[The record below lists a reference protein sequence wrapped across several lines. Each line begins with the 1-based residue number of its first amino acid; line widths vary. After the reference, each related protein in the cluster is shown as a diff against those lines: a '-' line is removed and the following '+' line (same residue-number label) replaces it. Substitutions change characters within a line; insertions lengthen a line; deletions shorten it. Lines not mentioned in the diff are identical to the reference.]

1 VAQDVPVLESARR
14 HGVDDDDM
22 RHAYRN
28 AVRVFLQD
36 DETRVYVGPDFAGR
50 LLEVGVVDSDEGPLI
65 IHAMQARPKYLR

>member
-1 VAQDVPVLESARR
+1 
-14 HGVDDDDM
+14 
-22 RHAYRN
+22 
-28 AVRVFLQD
+28 VRVFLQD